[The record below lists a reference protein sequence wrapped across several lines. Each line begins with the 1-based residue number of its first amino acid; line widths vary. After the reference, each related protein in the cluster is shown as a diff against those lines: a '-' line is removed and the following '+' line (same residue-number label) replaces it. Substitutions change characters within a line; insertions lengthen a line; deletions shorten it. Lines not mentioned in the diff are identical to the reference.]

1 MRVAGI
7 IYLHDITQKRMFGTA
22 RKNLD
27 MFRKLCGDEALKNVV
42 IGTTKWDDVSLEV
55 GKQHEQRLQDKYWK
69 EMFQQGSVTMRVHAD
84 FTSAWKITNHILKND
99 RVEFVRIQEELLELQ
114 KDISETDAGRT
125 LRYTL
130 EELREQLL
138 AEERTANM
146 GNGQL
151 RQRELEEIQK
161 QMRETVDDI
170 RKLRVPLSERI
181 KRFFGLRWGVSQ
193 VTPGMIKYSHG

>member
-7 IYLHDITQKRMFGTA
+7 IYLHDIVQTRMFGTA

-42 IGTTKWDDVSLEV
+42 IGTTKWCYVTPEV
-55 GKQHEQRLQDKYWK
+55 GKQHEQLLRDTYWK
-69 EMFQQGSVTMRVHAD
+69 EMLQQGSVTMRVHAD
-84 FTSAWKITNHILKND
+84 STSAWEIINHILKND
-99 RVEFVRIQEELLELQ
+99 RIEFVRIQEELLELQ
-114 KDISETDAGRT
+114 KVIPETDAGRT

-151 RQRELEEIQK
+151 RQKELEEIRK
-161 QMRETVDDI
+161 RMHETVDDI
-170 RKLRVPLSERI
+170 RKLRVPLGERI
-181 KRFFGLRWGVSQ
+181 KRFFGLRSGVSQ
-193 VTPGMIKYSHG
+193 V

>member
-7 IYLHDITQKRMFGTA
+7 IYLHDITQKRMFGTT

-42 IGTTKWDDVSLEV
+42 IGTTKWDEVSLEV

-69 EMFQQGSVTMRVHAD
+69 EMLQQGSVTMRVHAD
-84 FTSAWKITNHILKND
+84 STSAWEIINHILKNN
-99 RVEFVRIQEELLELQ
+99 RVEFLRIQEELLELQ
-114 KDISETDAGRT
+114 KIIPETDAGRT
-125 LRYTL
+125 VRYTL

-151 RQRELEEIQK
+151 RQKELEEIRK
-161 QMRETVDDI
+161 RMRETVDDI
-170 RKLRVPLSERI
+170 RKLRVPLGERI
-181 KRFFGLRWGVSQ
+181 KRFFGLRSGVSQ
-193 VTPGMIKYSHG
+193 V

>member
-7 IYLHDITQKRMFGTA
+7 IYLHDIAQTRMFGTA

-42 IGTTKWDDVSLEV
+42 IGTTKWSYVTPEV
-55 GKQHEQRLQDKYWK
+55 GKQHEQLLRDTYWK
-69 EMFQQGSVTMRVHAD
+69 EMLQQGSVTMRVHAD
-84 FTSAWKITNHILKND
+84 STSAWEIINHILKND
-99 RVEFVRIQEELLELQ
+99 RIEFVRIQEELLELQ
-114 KDISETDAGRT
+114 KVIPETDAGRT

-151 RQRELEEIQK
+151 RQKELEEIRK
-161 QMRETVDDI
+161 RMHETVDDI
-170 RKLRVPLSERI
+170 RKLRVPLGERI
-181 KRFFGLRWGVSQ
+181 KRFFGLRSGVSQ
-193 VTPGMIKYSHG
+193 V

>member
-7 IYLHDITQKRMFGTA
+7 IYLHDINQKRMFGTA
-22 RKNLD
+22 RKNLG

-55 GKQHEQRLQDKYWK
+55 GKQHEQRCQDTYWK
-69 EMFQQGSVTMRVHAD
+69 EMLQQGSLTMRVHAD
-84 FTSAWKITNHILKND
+84 STSAWEIINHILKNN
-99 RVEFVRIQEELLELQ
+99 RVEFLRIQEELLELQ
-114 KDISETDAGRT
+114 KIIPETDAGRT
-125 LRYTL
+125 VRYTL

-151 RQRELEEIQK
+151 RQKELEEIRK
-161 QMRETVDDI
+161 RMRETVDDI
-170 RKLRVPLSERI
+170 RKLRVPLGERI
-181 KRFFGLRWGVSQ
+181 KRFFGLRSGVSQ
-193 VTPGMIKYSHG
+193 V